1 MTLDSAQKT
10 GRTSVRPYSLD
21 IDPAVVNLRIRRLAL
36 DLDIP
41 ACDLFL
47 EGVDLML
54 KKRGRPSI
62 AALTQKE

>member
-1 MTLDSAQKT
+1 M
-10 GRTSVRPYSLD
+10 RPYSLD